1 MSNFKKPRKT
11 FIDHLTHDNYYLNE
25 KVNELYRLT
34 EILQVN
40 NDYLNKS
47 IFSTYDFS
55 GNFKTNIKI
64 IFYDSSNN
72 IISYFCTDN
81 SGNVSPYSMSSDI
94 SNNITDMSNDLMKED
109 TTMKNTILNTESHI
123 LDNNKCFPYGYG
135 YHHGY
140 PGYHHGYPRYPHGY
154 PRYHHG
160 YGFNNF
166 RNDDDD
172 DYDRNINLQNFD
184 MSHNPIPITYDP
196 INHYPIT
203 YPYQIPKEFMLN
215 NNHHIP
221 NHHYVNH

>member
-1 MSNFKKPRKT
+1 MLNLKKPRKT

-25 KVNELYRLT
+25 KVNELYRLV

-81 SGNVSPYSMSSDI
+81 SGNISPYSISSDI
-94 SNNITDMSNDLMKED
+94 SNNITDISNNLIKED

-123 LDNNKCFPYGYG
+123 LDNNKCFPYDCGYPHGFPGCGYPYGFPGYPYGYGYG
-135 YHHGY
+135 YHH
-140 PGYHHGYPRYPHGY
+140 
-154 PRYHHG
+154 
-160 YGFNNF
+160 F
-166 RNDDDD
+166 RGDDDD
-172 DYDRNINLQNFD
+172 DRNINLQNFD
-184 MSHNPIPITYDP
+184 MSHNPIPIAYHT
-196 INHYPIT
+196 INHYPTT
-203 YPYQIPKEFMLN
+203 YPYQIPKELMLN
-215 NNHHIP
+215 NNHYIP
-221 NHHYVNH
+221 NHHYVKH